1 MPPDPS
7 TQRSLFEHQPAW
19 VEDDVRRGT
28 IATVVLPDGVDK
40 PLDYLVPESLAAAV
54 EPGRRVRVPLGR
66 ANRARL
72 AYCVAVRSDEL
83 PQQPLK
89 EVLAV
94 EDERP
99 LLSRRMLELTRWMAD
114 RWMARWGEVLEAVLP
129 AGVRLRRR
137 GRVATLLVAS
147 GREPARQLTAGQA
160 RVLAAAAEPATVE
173 QLMKASGASRAVVSR
188 LVKLG
193 LLVEAGSVELAAAGG
208 PERPGISHERPAA
221 LSPAQTAALD
231 AITRAMKEGRH
242 ETILLFGVTGS
253 GKTEVYL
260 QAVEETISYGR
271 QAIVLVPEI
280 SLTPQTC
287 DRFRARFGK
296 VAVLH
301 SHLTPAERH
310 DQWREIAAGRVSV
323 VVGARSAIFA
333 PAPRLGLIV
342 IDEEHESSFKQATA
356 PRYHARDVAEWIA
369 RAEGVPLVLGSATPA
384 IETFAR
390 SLSGEVR
397 MCRLADRVGGSQLP
411 AVITVDLRDPGARS
425 RGAISPRLAA
435 GIRWALDADG
445 QVMLLLNRRGFATH
459 VQCRA
464 CGHTVRCPQCDIAL
478 TLHQPGNRGICH
490 GCGLVSRLP
499 ADCPECRAP
508 GLAHRGTGT
517 QRLEEQVR
525 RAFPDAAVA
534 RMDTDTMR
542 TRGSHEKTLDAFRDK
557 TIDILVGTQMIAK
570 GLDFPSVML
579 VGVVNADAAL
589 HLADFRAAERT
600 CQLVT
605 QVAGRSGRGPLGGR
619 VVVQTSTPEHPAI
632 RAAAAHDYEAFVRSE
647 LPIREALLYPPFGHV
662 IRLVIR
668 GVDEDRVAAWAGTLA
683 DRLRQEAARAAAGAG
698 QAADDNRDVNA
709 NHQAGAAGGQ
719 PGGTGVRVLGPAPAP
734 IPRLRERFRWHLQ
747 VHGPDGPAL
756 RELVRRGT
764 AGLKTPDGIA
774 WIVDVDPVE
783 ML

>member
-1 MPPDPS
+1 MATDRP
-7 TQRSLFEHQPAW
+7 TQRDLFEHRPQW
-19 VEDDVRRGT
+19 IEDDARLGT

-54 EPGRRVRVPLGR
+54 EPGRRVQVPLGK
-66 ANRARL
+66 ANRLRL
-72 AYCVAVRSDEL
+72 AYCVAVRSGAL
-83 PQQPLK
+83 PQAPLK
-89 EVLAV
+89 SVAGV
-94 EDERP
+94 EDDAP
-99 LLSRRMLELTRWMAD
+99 LLSRRMLELTEWMAE
-114 RWMARWGEVLEAVLP
+114 RWMARRGEVLEAVLP
-129 AGVRLRRR
+129 AGVRLRRK
-137 GRVATLLVAS
+137 GRVSVLLVAT
-147 GREPARQLTAGQA
+147 GRQPTRQPTPSQA
-160 RVLAAAAEPATVE
+160 RVLAAAQVPATAE
-173 QLMKASGASRAVVSR
+173 QLAQASGASRAVVSR
-188 LVKLG
+188 LVKTG
-193 LLVEAGSVELAAAGG
+193 LLREAGSVEAAAPSGAG
-208 PERPGISHERPAA
+208 RPGITHDRPAT
-221 LSPAQTAALD
+221 LSPAQESALG
-231 AITRAMKEGRH
+231 AITGAMRAGRH

-260 QAVEETISYGR
+260 QAVEETISFGR

-287 DRFRARFGK
+287 DRFRARFGT

-310 DQWREIAAGRVSV
+310 AQWREIAAGRVNV

-369 RAEGVPLVLGSATPA
+369 RAEQVPLVLGSATPA
-384 IETFAR
+384 LETFAR
-390 SLSGEVR
+390 CLAGEWR

-411 AVITVDLRDPGARS
+411 AVITVDLRDRAARAK
-425 RGAISPRLAA
+425 GAISPRLAA
-435 GIRWALDADG
+435 GIRWALEAGG

-459 VQCRA
+459 VQCQS
-464 CGHTVRCPQCDIAL
+464 CGHTVRCPQCEIAL

-490 GCGLVSRLP
+490 GCGLVTRLP

-508 GLAHRGTGT
+508 GLVHRGTGT

-542 TRGSHEKTLDAFRDK
+542 SRGSHERTLDAFRDRR
-557 TIDILVGTQMIAK
+557 IDILVGTQMIAK

-605 QVAGRSGRGPLGGR
+605 QVSGRSGRGPLGGR
-619 VVVQTSTPEHPAI
+619 VVVQTSTPDHPAI
-632 RAAAAHDYEAFVRSE
+632 RSAAAHDYEAFVRSE

-662 IRLVIR
+662 IRLVVR
-668 GVDEDRVAAWAGTLA
+668 GADEGRVAAWAGTLA
-683 DRLRQEAARAAAGAG
+683 ERLRAEA
-698 QAADDNRDVNA
+698 D
-709 NHQAGAAGGQ
+709 GAAG
-719 PGGTGVRVLGPAPAP
+719 TRVLGPAPAP

-747 VHGPDGPAL
+747 LHGPGGEAL
-756 RELVRRGT
+756 RELVRRATG
-764 AGLKTPDGIA
+764 GLKTPDGIA

>member
-1 MPPDPS
+1 MPPDQP
-7 TQRSLFEHQPAW
+7 TQRDLFEHRPAW
-19 VEDDVRRGT
+19 AEDDRRQGT

-40 PLDYLVPESLAAAV
+40 PLDYLVPEALAAAV

-66 ANRARL
+66 ANRLRL
-72 AYCVAVRSDEL
+72 AYCVAVRSGEL
-83 PQQPLK
+83 PQTPLK
-89 EVLAV
+89 EVSGV
-94 EDERP
+94 EDDKP
-99 LLSRRMLELTRWMAD
+99 LLSRRMLALTEWMAE
-114 RWMARWGEVLEAVLP
+114 RWMARRGEVLEAVLP
-129 AGVRLRRR
+129 AGVRLRQKA
-137 GRVATLLVAS
+137 RVSRLLVA
-147 GREPARQLTAGQA
+147 GQVDPARKLTPAQA
-160 RVLAAAAEPATVE
+160 RVLAAATQPAKAE
-173 QLMKASGASRAVVSR
+173 QLAHVANASRAVVTR
-188 LVKLG
+188 LLKLG
-193 LLVEAGSVELAAAGG
+193 LLREAGTVAAAAGPARRAIAHDR
-208 PERPGISHERPAA
+208 PEE
-221 LSPAQTAALD
+221 LSPAQATALG
-231 AITRAMKEGRH
+231 AISAAMREGRH

-287 DRFRARFGK
+287 DRFRARFGT

-310 DQWREIAAGRVSV
+310 GQWREIAAGRVNV

-356 PRYHARDVAEWIA
+356 PRYHARDVAEWIS

-384 IETFAR
+384 LETFAR
-390 SLSGEVR
+390 CLSGEWR

-411 AVITVDLRDPGARS
+411 AVITVDLRDRSARS

-435 GIRWALDADG
+435 GVRWALDAGG

-459 VQCRA
+459 VQCQA
-464 CGHTVRCPQCDIAL
+464 CGHSMRCPQCEIAL
-478 TLHQPGNRGICH
+478 TLHQPGNKGVCH
-490 GCGLVSRLP
+490 GCGLVTRLP
-499 ADCPECRAP
+499 ADCPECRSP
-508 GLAHRGTGT
+508 GLVHRGTGT

-525 RAFPDAAVA
+525 KAFPDAAVA

-542 TRGSHEKTLDAFRDK
+542 SRGSHEKTLDAFRDRQ
-557 TIDILVGTQMIAK
+557 IDILVGTQMIAK

-605 QVAGRSGRGPLGGR
+605 QVSGRSGRGPQGGR
-619 VVVQTSTPEHPAI
+619 VVVQTSTPDHPAI
-632 RAAAAHDYEAFVRSE
+632 RAAAVHDYEAFVRSE
-647 LPIREALLYPPFGHV
+647 LPIREALLYPPFGNV
-662 IRLVIR
+662 IRLVVR
-668 GVDEDRVAAWAGTLA
+668 GADEDRVAAWAGTLA
-683 DRLRQEAARAAAGAG
+683 ERLRAAAA
-698 QAADDNRDVNA
+698 QD
-709 NHQAGAAGGQ
+709 GAAGL
-719 PGGTGVRVLGPAPAP
+719 RVLGPAPAP
-734 IPRLRERFRWHLQ
+734 IPRLREQFRHHLQ

-756 RELVRRGT
+756 RALVGRAT

>member
-1 MPPDPS
+1 MPPEPS
-7 TQRSLFEHQPAW
+7 SQRSLFEHQPAW

-40 PLDYLVPESLAAAV
+40 PLDYLVPESLAAEV

-147 GREPARQLTAGQA
+147 GREPARQPTAGQA
-160 RVLAAAAEPATVE
+160 RVLAAAAKPVTVE

-188 LVKLG
+188 LVKIG
-193 LLVEAGSVELAAAGG
+193 LLAEAGSVELAAAGG
-208 PERPGISHERPAA
+208 TERPGISHERPAA

-231 AITRAMKEGRH
+231 AITAAMKEGRH

-287 DRFRARFGK
+287 DRFRARFGR

-435 GIRWALDADG
+435 GIRWALEAQG

-683 DRLRQEAARAAAGAG
+683 DRLRQEAAHGAE
-698 QAADDNRDVNA
+698 
-709 NHQAGAAGGQ
+709 

>member
-1 MPPDPS
+1 MPMTGPGTS
-7 TQRSLFEHQPAW
+7 QRELFEHRPAW
-19 VEDDVRRGT
+19 DEDDARRGT

-40 PLDYLVPESLAAAV
+40 PLDYLVPDRLAADV

-66 ANRARL
+66 ANRERL
-72 AYCVAVRSDEL
+72 AYCVAVRTGEL
-83 PQQPLK
+83 PQAPLK
-89 EVLAV
+89 SVAGV
-94 EDERP
+94 EDPAP
-99 LLSRRMLELTRWMAD
+99 LLSRRMLELTRWMAE

-129 AGVRLRRR
+129 AGVRARTRPRTAPLLA
-137 GRVATLLVAS
+137 ATGAAPP
-147 GREPARQLTAGQA
+147 RKPTPPQA
-160 RVLAAAAEPATVE
+160 RVLAAAAAGPRTADDLARE
-173 QLMKASGASRAVVSR
+173 SGASRAVVTR

-193 LLVEAGSVELAAAGG
+193 LLAAVGAV
-208 PERPGISHERPAA
+208 ERPSGRPTGDRQPISHDRPAT
-221 LSPAQTAALD
+221 LSAAQEAALE
-231 AITRAMKEGRH
+231 AIRRPMHAGRH
-242 ETILLFGVTGS
+242 ETIVLFGVTGS

-260 QAVEETISYGR
+260 QAVEETIAFGR

-287 DRFRARFGK
+287 DRFRARFGA

-310 DQWREIAAGRVSV
+310 AQWREIARGRVNV
-323 VVGARSAIFA
+323 IVGARSAVFA

-342 IDEEHESSFKQATA
+342 IDEEHESSFKQGTA

-369 RAEGVPLVLGSATPA
+369 REERVPLVLGSATPA
-384 IETFAR
+384 LETFAR
-390 SLSGEVR
+390 CRAGEWT

-411 AVITVDLRDPGARS
+411 AVITVDLRDKSGRP
-425 RGAISPRLAA
+425 RGAMTARLTA
-435 GIRWALDADG
+435 GIRWALDAGG

-459 VQCRA
+459 VQCGA
-464 CGHTVRCPQCDIAL
+464 CGHTARCPQCDLAL

-490 GCGLVSRLP
+490 GCGLVNRLP

-508 GLAHRGTGT
+508 GLVQRGTGT

-525 RAFPDAAVA
+525 RGFPDAAVA

-542 TRGSHEKTLDAFRDK
+542 ARGSHEKTLDAFRAK
-557 TIDILVGTQMIAK
+557 QIDILVGTQMIAK
-570 GLDFPSVML
+570 GLDFPAVML

-619 VVVQTSTPEHPAI
+619 VVVQTSTPDHPAI

-662 IRLVIR
+662 VRLVVR
-668 GVDEDRVAAWAGTLA
+668 SLDERAAQEWAGHLA
-683 DRLRQEAARAAAGAG
+683 TRLREAAAGDA
-698 QAADDNRDVNA
+698 
-709 NHQAGAAGGQ
+709 
-719 PGGTGVRVLGPAPAP
+719 TVRVLGPAPAP
-734 IPRLRERFRWHLQ
+734 ITRLRERYRWHVQ
-747 VHGPDGPAL
+747 VHGAEGDVL
-756 RELVRRGT
+756 RDLVRRAT
-764 AGLKTPDGIA
+764 ATARTPDNVA